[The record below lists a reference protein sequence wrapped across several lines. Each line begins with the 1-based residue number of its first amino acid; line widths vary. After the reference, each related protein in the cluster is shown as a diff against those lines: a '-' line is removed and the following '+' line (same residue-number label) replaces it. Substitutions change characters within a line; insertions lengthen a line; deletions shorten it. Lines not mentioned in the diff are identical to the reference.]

1 MSDDESLIYQI
12 KWSVSG
18 SEKKSVSWLT
28 NAIKTEDKNIRA
40 LVAEGA
46 KQYVLVTNVASTG
59 GKRGSFDA
67 LDRELQALSKTYGVE
82 MQCMWRETVDSP
94 VDNDDDAVKW
104 SHADMLAGGDLLS
117 YLIDRRFKA
126 DRASGLRELLH
137 KGAATLGEVSDTGTL
152 R

>member
-28 NAIKTEDKNIRA
+28 NAIKTEEKNIKA
-40 LVAEGA
+40 LVAAGA

-67 LDRELQALSKTYGVE
+67 PDRELQALSKTYGVA
-82 MQCMWRETVDSP
+82 MQCKWRETGDSC
-94 VDNDDDAVKW
+94 
-104 SHADMLAGGDLLS
+104 SEE
-117 YLIDRRFKA
+117 RRVGKECVSTIRF
-126 DRASGLRELLH
+126 RC
-137 KGAATLGEVSDTGTL
+137 AAKHYIKRTRFRICITHV
-152 R
+152 

>member
-28 NAIKTEDKNIRA
+28 NAIKTEDKNIKA

-82 MQCMWRETVDSP
+82 MQCMWRETVDSL
-94 VDNDDDAVKW
+94 VDN
-104 SHADMLAGGDLLS
+104 
-117 YLIDRRFKA
+117 A
-126 DRASGLRELLH
+126 DRQNTRLNSSH
-137 KGAATLGEVSDTGTL
+137 
-152 R
+152 